1 MPCKIRLGI
10 LSYTQSSNSFLIVV
24 VHRKIMTGHLKSI
37 EPPTFHGKVNT
48 VDNWVFSVELY
59 FKAAEIKYE
68 TTDKEK
74 ACAIACALFR
84 DIAL

>member
-1 MPCKIRLGI
+1 MKA
-10 LSYTQSSNSFLIVV
+10 
-24 VHRKIMTGHLKSI
+24 I
-37 EPPTFHGKVNT
+37 EPPPFFGKVNT
-48 VDNWVFSVELY
+48 VENWLFSVELY

-68 TTDKEK
+68 TTDKER